1 MIVTSIEEHVQ
12 TIQFFRG
19 SNSDQNLPHLFTLRN
34 EESKIIVL
42 MSSSVDDLL
51 YGDLLQ
57 GAEAMKSVSQQF
69 FNGKQEQDTRF
80 SWKEF
85 RKDED
90 FEVHVKVKDNTERV
104 RPHTYDTKHDL
115 T

>member
-19 SNSDQNLPHLFTLRN
+19 SNFDQNLPHLFTLRN

-51 YGDLLQ
+51 YDDLLQ
-57 GAEAMKSVSQQF
+57 GAEVMKSVSQQF
-69 FNGKQEQDTRF
+69 FNDKQEQDTRF
-80 SWKEF
+80 SLKEF